1 MITVKNEREAWELV
15 KALTG
20 CQDFRVDKDSTE
32 RAGYKIYRGYSESG
46 EPLPLHVSGLC
57 ARLEIN
63 TDTEARCI
71 WIDDYTERL
80 KAVIERAEQA
90 EAKLEDT
97 RKALET
103 LARTI

>member
-1 MITVKNEREAWELV
+1 MITANNERAAWELV
-15 KALTG
+15 KALTA
-20 CQDFRVDKDSTE
+20 CQDFRVEEESSE

-46 EPLPLHVSGLC
+46 KQLPLLVSGC
-57 ARLEIN
+57 CTHLEIN
-63 TDTEARCI
+63 SDTGTRCI

-90 EAKLEDT
+90 EAKLEDM

-103 LARTI
+103 LARKY